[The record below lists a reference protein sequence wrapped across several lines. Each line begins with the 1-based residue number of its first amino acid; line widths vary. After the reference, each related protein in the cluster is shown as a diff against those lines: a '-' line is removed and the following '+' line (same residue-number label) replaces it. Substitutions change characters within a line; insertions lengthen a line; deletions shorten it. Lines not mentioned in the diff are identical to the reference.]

1 MKPVLGTKSGRRS
14 SARGAGTRRR
24 RMIAGA
30 VAAALPLA
38 LFAGYGAA
46 SAASSSGRRAV
57 PDSKPSWLTQAKRQG
72 ATANSTKVD
81 FGILLSSPDLA
92 AEKALLAKVSDP
104 DSAQYGQYLTRA
116 QFVQKFAPAASDV
129 SAARTWLTSQG
140 FSIRGVLGGG
150 TYLEA
155 SGTAKQVAKTFD
167 TSLSS
172 FSYLGHT
179 VRANTT
185 PLTLPSGT
193 PAAISGVL
201 GIDQGSQLKK
211 PANSA
216 TTAASTST
224 SATSTLP
231 GPPEGSRY
239 GVQPCSAYFGQKTA
253 TAQPAASGKKQ
264 PYAVCGYDPQQYQSA
279 YGESAL
285 LKKGVTGKGITVAIT
300 DAFAAP
306 TILKDAQTYNAVH
319 KQPAFAKGQFSQI
332 LPKTFNVT
340 DPADAQGWYGE
351 ETLDVEAVHAM
362 APGAKVVFV
371 AGADDFT
378 GLDEAWAQTIDSH
391 VADIITNSWSD
402 GVDTVA
408 LLGQSYIDY
417 YTQFSLEAALTGQTV
432 SFSTG
437 DDGDQTAGG
446 TDLPSKTVGFP
457 SDSPYVLAAGG
468 SSIAI
473 GKSGQR
479 TAEYG
484 WQNAYSQLAD
494 NGTKWHAPVYSSG
507 GGGGQ
512 SQIYAQPFYQKG
524 VVPAKVADFY
534 GSPTRVVP
542 DIAMAGDPNTGFEV
556 GETQVF
562 PDGTY
567 WDQYRIGGTSLS
579 SPLLAGVFAVAGQ
592 AAGHPLG
599 FVNPLLYKLV
609 GTSAVYDTKAPTKPV
624 DQVRTDY
631 TNFVDNSEGK
641 HYELQHIDVQTST
654 LKDTKGYD
662 DETGVGT
669 PNGPAFFT
677 ALAHGK

>member
-1 MKPVLGTKSGRRS
+1 LGRVLNS
-14 SARGAGTRRR
+14 RRR
-24 RMIAGA
+24 R
-30 VAAALPLA
+30 VLAAAVVATLPLA
-38 LFAGYGAA
+38 FAGYGAA
-46 SAASSSGRRAV
+46 SAASSGTSRRAI
-57 PDSKPSWLTQAKRQG
+57 PDSKPSWLTHATRKG
-72 ATANSTKVD
+72 ATANSAKID
-81 FGILLSSPDLA
+81 FGLVLGLRNQA
-92 AEKALLAKVSDP
+92 GAEALLQKVSEP
-104 DSAQYGQYLTRA
+104 ASAQYGKYLTTA
-116 QFVQKFAPAASDV
+116 QFDQQFAPAAADV
-129 SAARTWLTSQG
+129 SSARSWLKSQG
-140 FSIRGVLGGG
+140 FTIRASLAGG

-167 TSLSS
+167 TSLA
-172 FSYLGHT
+172 SYSYQGRT

-185 PLTLPSGT
+185 SLTLPSSA
-193 PAAISGVL
+193 PKAISGVL
-201 GIDQGSQLKK
+201 GIDQGSLLKK
-211 PANSA
+211 PA
-216 TTAASTST
+216 TA
-224 SATSTLP
+224 LP

-253 TAQPAASGKKQ
+253 KAKPAASGKKQ
-264 PYAVCGYDPQQYQSA
+264 PYAVCGYGPQQYQSA
-279 YGESAL
+279 YGESSL

-300 DAFAAP
+300 DAYAAP
-306 TILKDAQTYNAVH
+306 TILKDAQKYNAVH
-319 KQPAFAKGQFSQI
+319 QQPAFKKGQFRQI
-332 LPKTFNVT
+332 FPSSFDVY

-391 VADIITNSWSD
+391 VADVITNSWSD
-402 GVDTVA
+402 GVDDVA
-408 LLGQSYIDY
+408 ELGQSYIDY
-417 YTQFSLEAALTGQTV
+417 YTDFSLEAALTGQTV

-437 DDGDQTAGG
+437 DDGDYTSGG
-446 TDLPSKTVGFP
+446 TDLASKTAGFP
-457 SDSPYVLAAGG
+457 ADSPYVVAAGG

-473 GKSGQR
+473 GKSGKR
-479 TAEYG
+479 TGEWG

-512 SQIYAQPFYQKG
+512 SQLYAEPFYQKG
-524 VVPAKVADFY
+524 VVPSKVADYY

-542 DIAMAGDPNTGFEV
+542 DISMAGDPNTGFEV
-556 GETQVF
+556 GETQEF

-592 AAGHPLG
+592 LAGHPVG

-624 DQVRTDY
+624 YQVRTDY
-631 TNFVDNSEGK
+631 TNFVDSSEGK

-669 PNGPAFFT
+669 PAGPSFFT